1 MTNDV
6 SAQTGGSR
14 IAAASGTDGAQTAS
28 ATSVTQ
34 PAAALNLAMQVG
46 DCLLSAGMS
55 ANDVVVA
62 MLGITDAYG
71 LTRVHVDVTYTSIS
85 ASCYPARGAPPITC
99 IRVVQPDDIDYSK
112 VREVARLEERIR
124 GGLPIDEAT
133 SAFDGIQEAPRRY
146 PQWVAMIG
154 NAGVS
159 AGAAMLF
166 TTSWKI
172 ILATFLTGLI
182 VDRMLAAMEH
192 WRVPPFFQQ
201 FAGAGLITLVAA
213 GITEAAAQGVT
224 LFVGVDPT
232 LVVVGGIVMLVAG
245 MTIVGAAQD
254 AIDQFYVTASARLLD
269 VAMRTAGIV
278 VGIVASLEL
287 AWLFGAP
294 LSISPDP
301 VALGPLGAQFVGA
314 TLTSAFFALW
324 AYADLATIALAGAM
338 GLLGWAGYALMTY
351 VGANEVPANTT
362 GAFVAAL
369 ASTLLIRRT
378 SIPGFGLVS
387 AALLPLVPGLALYN
401 GLLQVVGTPSETANP
416 SAGGSTLL
424 LALGVALGLA
434 AGATLGTYL
443 GRPIADQLRR
453 IPIRPRRG
461 RSTLSAERKKSDSVG
476 VGS

>member
-1 MTNDV
+1 VTNDV
-6 SAQTGGSR
+6 SAATGGSSL
-14 IAAASGTDGAQTAS
+14 AASSGTDSAQTGS
-28 ATSVTQ
+28 ATTVTP
-34 PAAALNLAMQVG
+34 PAAALNLAIQVG

-62 MLGITDAYG
+62 MLGITGAYG

-85 ASCYPARGAPPITC
+85 ASHYPARGAPPITC
-99 IRVVQPDDIDYSK
+99 IRVLHPDDIDYSK
-112 VREVARLEERIR
+112 VREVAKLEEKIR
-124 GGLPIDEAT
+124 GGLPIDEAAR
-133 SAFDGIQEAPRRY
+133 AFDRIQEAPRRY

-154 NAGVS
+154 NPGVS

-182 VDRMLAAMEH
+182 VDRMLAAMEQ

-213 GITEAAAQGVT
+213 GITKATAQGISF
-224 LFVGVDPT
+224 FVGVDTT

-269 VAMRTAGIV
+269 VVMRTAGIV

-287 AWLFGAP
+287 ASVLGAP
-294 LSISPDP
+294 LSISPEP

-324 AYADLATIALAGAM
+324 AYADLPTIGLAGAM
-338 GLLGWAGYALMTY
+338 GLLGWAGYASMIY
-351 VGANEVPANTT
+351 IGANEVPANTV

-369 ASTLLIRRT
+369 ASTLLIRRST
-378 SIPGFGLVS
+378 IPGFGLVS

-401 GLLQVVGTPSETANP
+401 GLLQVVGTSQETANP

-424 LALGVALGLA
+424 LALGVALGIA
-434 AGATLGTYL
+434 AGATLGTFL

-453 IPIRPRRG
+453 IPRPRRR
-461 RSTLSAERKKSDSVG
+461 RSNVAAERS
-476 VGS
+476 